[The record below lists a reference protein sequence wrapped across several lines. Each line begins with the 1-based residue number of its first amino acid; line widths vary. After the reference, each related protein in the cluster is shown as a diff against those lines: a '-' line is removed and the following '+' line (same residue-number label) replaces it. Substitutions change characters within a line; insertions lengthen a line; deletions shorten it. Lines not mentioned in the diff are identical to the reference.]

1 MVRDVHGARV
11 GVELAI
17 NGCGVREQCH
27 LGRDGFLVARVVVE
41 GGVGRRN
48 EEVADLEGLVGE
60 VRGLPDGEAGW
71 VAVPVVVGLGDVADV
86 VDLLAWVVVVD
97 VFSLAVH
104 CALEVVAA
112 FFDTPEPGRR
122 SAC

>member
-1 MVRDVHGARV
+1 MFVVFMFPSSPDTTVQDM
-11 GVELAI
+11 
-17 NGCGVREQCH
+17 NYT
-27 LGRDGFLVARVVVE
+27 VVVE

-86 VDLLAWVVVVD
+86 VDLLAWVIVVD
-97 VFSLAVH
+97 VFGLAVH

-112 FFDTPEPGRR
+112 VFDTPEPDRL
-122 SAC
+122 STC